1 MPDGAAT
8 SPGGPGHNAHQA
20 LFDRLERAR
29 WCQPYP
35 ALGHRLQR
43 LRQLESSLLSHRH
56 AFESALREDFQKPSF
71 ETVSSELLPCL
82 VELRRTRRRLGRWM
96 QSRRVPAPLELSGTD
111 HFVCPEPKGVV
122 LILSPWN
129 YPINL
134 CITPLIAAWAAGN
147 RVVIKP
153 SEFTPATS
161 KVIEKVIRDAFG
173 EDEVGLVQ
181 GDSATARH
189 LLQLPF
195 DHVFFT
201 GSKAKAV
208 ELMKTL
214 ADRLTPVTLELG
226 GKSPVII
233 APGANIGQA
242 VRNIA
247 YAKCLNAGQTCIAP
261 DFVLLHEGQLESF
274 CAAWKAALHGM
285 YGSNPMDHPDYC
297 GIVNA
302 QHFERLQH
310 LLHQSVRQGA
320 KTDIE
325 PSSDPVSR
333 KISPCLLL
341 HSDWHHASMQEEIFG
356 PLLPLISYRKPEDL
370 PAQLRALPVPLSLY
384 IFDEDW
390 RRAKQ
395 LAAQLRSGGV
405 SINNCLLHYCNFGLP
420 FGGRKESGMGVYHGI
435 HGFETFSH
443 LRSISVQG
451 KWINLLRLFHPPYA
465 SWKNTWMDRIIQFIG
480 KI

>member
-1 MPDGAAT
+1 MPDGADT
-8 SPGGPGHNAHQA
+8 SPGGSDPIAHQA
-20 LFDRLERAR
+20 FFDRLDRAR
-29 WCQPYP
+29 WREPYP
-35 ALGHRLQR
+35 SLARRLQR
-43 LRQLESSLLSHRH
+43 LQQLESSLLSHRK
-56 AFESALREDFQKPSF
+56 AMESALWEDFHKPPF
-71 ETVSSELLPCL
+71 ETSASELLPCL

-96 QSRRVPAPLELSGTD
+96 KSRRVPTPWELSGTQ
-111 HFVCPEPKGVV
+111 HFVHPEPKGVV

-134 CITPLIAAWAAGN
+134 CITPLVAAWAAGN

-161 KVIEKVIRDAFG
+161 AVIAKAIREAFG
-173 EDEVGLVQ
+173 EDEVAVVQ
-181 GDSATARH
+181 GDSDAARN

-201 GSKAKAV
+201 GSIGKAIQ
-208 ELMKTL
+208 LMETL
-214 ADRLTPVTLELG
+214 ANRLTPVTLELG

-302 QHFERLQH
+302 QHFERLQN
-310 LLHQSVRQGA
+310 LLRESVRQGA

-333 KISPCLLL
+333 KFSPCLLL
-341 HSDWHHASMQEEIFG
+341 HSDWQHASMKEEIFG
-356 PLLPLISYRKPEDL
+356 PVLPVITYRNAEDL

-384 IFDEDW
+384 IFDEDQKT
-390 RRAKQ
+390 AKH

-405 SINNCLLHYCNFGLP
+405 SINNCLLHYCNFDLP

-443 LRSISVQG
+443 LRSVSVQG

-465 SWKNTWMDRIIQFIG
+465 PWKKAWMERIIQFIG

>member
-1 MPDGAAT
+1 MQDGADT
-8 SPGGPGHNAHQA
+8 YPGESDPIAHQA
-20 LFDRLERAR
+20 FFDRLDRAR
-29 WCQPYP
+29 WREPYP
-35 ALGHRLQR
+35 SLSHRLQR
-43 LRQLESSLLSHRH
+43 LQQLENSILSHRK
-56 AFESALREDFQKPSF
+56 AMESALWEDFRKPPF

-96 QSRRVPAPLELSGTD
+96 KSRRVPTPWELSGTQ
-111 HFVCPEPKGVV
+111 HFVHPEPKGVV

-134 CITPLIAAWAAGN
+134 CITPLVAAWAAGN

-233 APGANIGQA
+233 SPGANIKQA
-242 VRNIA
+242 VRDIA

-261 DFVLLHEGQLESF
+261 DFVLLPEDQVESF
-274 CAAWKAALHGM
+274 SSAWKAAMHHM
-285 YGSNPMDHPDYC
+285 YGINPVDHPDYC